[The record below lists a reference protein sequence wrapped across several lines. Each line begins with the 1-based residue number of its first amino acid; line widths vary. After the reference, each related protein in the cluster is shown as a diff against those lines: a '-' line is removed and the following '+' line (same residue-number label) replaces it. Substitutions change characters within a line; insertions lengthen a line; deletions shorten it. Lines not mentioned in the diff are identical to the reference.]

1 MKKLSFLAAIAL
13 TACLGTRAQDI
24 QLPAPQ
30 KTGGKPLMEALAARQ
45 TGRDYADKDLD
56 RQTLSNLLW
65 AVYGFNRPDRR
76 TVPSSRNSQEYSV
89 YVFLASGTYL
99 YDAKTDALKLI
110 LAKDLRAM
118 TGKQDF
124 VGKAPLNLVFG
135 YDKTLMDSPKYAYV
149 DCGYLS
155 QNVYLFCA
163 SYGLATVARGFFDPD
178 ALAKELSLPA
188 NIELVLAQTVGYP
201 K

>member
-1 MKKLSFLAAIAL
+1 
-13 TACLGTRAQDI
+13 
-24 QLPAPQ
+24 
-30 KTGGKPLMEALAARQ
+30 MEALAARQ